1 MVMLQFQRQSE
12 KQPHNGLVEFC
23 CFFSVCRISVEKHS
37 QKQFSAFFPFTAYL
51 LSILWITV
59 AQNEYLIDLLESP
72 IISATEV
79 TLLVPALACGA
90 FI

>member
-1 MVMLQFQRQSE
+1 MDWLS
-12 KQPHNGLVEFC
+12 
-23 CFFSVCRISVEKHS
+23 FFSVFRISVEKHS
-37 QKQFSAFFPFTAYL
+37 QKQFSVFFPFTAYL

-59 AQNEYLIDLLESP
+59 AQNEHLIDLLESP